1 MGKTRRKL
9 FVSTNNVGKD
19 DLRRKLPPKQAQS
32 SSRRD
37 ITLTAS
43 DRPEKHIQRKVVD
56 RSTPKYDCHS
66 HYSGPSG
73 EGSLMVPINPNSVD
87 RYKYD
92 NISAAS
98 LGRSFHQTPRNRA
111 LKRSLEGG
119 EHGLIRTKVRK
130 QLKYPPIEYNSSSTV
145 QSCNSS
151 TPTRSAEKRKEKH
164 QHDPKKEMCPL
175 QTSAQKTQD
184 EEEMVQPMGYKF
196 AEKLCEEDNPEETA
210 AKLTTEKTFRRFEAL
225 LAEKDIRHDLM
236 KLIVSLLEILC
247 RSRVESHFNKILG
260 IIRKTNFW
268 NTLAIFVNNL
278 YSTKEASNDPSLPTL
293 ITNLCK
299 IFNICLERLPE
310 LHSTIPISQL
320 KVTVEL
326 FKNDGKLGDSNI
338 EQLLEEMIKK
348 RQQTMK
354 EKRNTVSLQ
363 DKPPN
368 DFRELSIF
376 PSREDIFCARTPF
389 LRENLVDTPYPN
401 VDHYLDV
408 QFRLLKED
416 SLAGLRNSIK
426 DLRRQDKMRELQ
438 SNSSSKPNSDEP
450 KYDVKVYHN
459 VKIDNVVT
467 SKACTNG
474 IVYNVSFDSSHSS
487 IKRTNWERSKSLMY
501 GSLVCLI
508 SEDFQTLYFATV
520 QNRNPKDLKEGNIQ
534 LCFEAQEFPRLRDGA
549 EESYRMVESSSAYF
563 VAYRHILKRLQ
574 EITVETMPFKDYI
587 IACNQEIKQVS

>member
-1 MGKTRRKL
+1 
-9 FVSTNNVGKD
+9 
-19 DLRRKLPPKQAQS
+19 
-32 SSRRD
+32 
-37 ITLTAS
+37 
-43 DRPEKHIQRKVVD
+43 
-56 RSTPKYDCHS
+56 
-66 HYSGPSG
+66 
-73 EGSLMVPINPNSVD
+73 
-87 RYKYD
+87 
-92 NISAAS
+92 
-98 LGRSFHQTPRNRA
+98 
-111 LKRSLEGG
+111 
-119 EHGLIRTKVRK
+119 
-130 QLKYPPIEYNSSSTV
+130 
-145 QSCNSS
+145 
-151 TPTRSAEKRKEKH
+151 
-164 QHDPKKEMCPL
+164 MCPL

-363 DKPPN
+363 HKPSYYFN
-368 DFRELSIF
+368 YHYRKLST
-376 PSREDIFCARTPF
+376 SR
-389 LRENLVDTPYPN
+389 V
-401 VDHYLDV
+401 H
-408 QFRLLKED
+408 
-416 SLAGLRNSIK
+416 
-426 DLRRQDKMRELQ
+426 
-438 SNSSSKPNSDEP
+438 
-450 KYDVKVYHN
+450 
-459 VKIDNVVT
+459 IDNIRKT
-467 SKACTNG
+467 G
-474 IVYNVSFDSSHSS
+474 
-487 IKRTNWERSKSLMY
+487 R
-501 GSLVCLI
+501 
-508 SEDFQTLYFATV
+508 ATV
-520 QNRNPKDLKEGNIQ
+520 PAHPLD
-534 LCFEAQEFPRLRDGA
+534 PRT
-549 EESYRMVESSSAYF
+549 SADIYND
-563 VAYRHILKRLQ
+563 VRLYNKSDILIL
-574 EITVETMPFKDYI
+574 
-587 IACNQEIKQVS
+587 